1 MISCHAKF
9 PEYQDKKILSK
20 CQLKET
26 IIWWRGLGWRAQNIK
41 KQKKNRTTGVQNRPT
56 LEMVPSGEVRP
67 KQDGEAHTSGS
78 SGAGSDGRA
87 QTTGSGRMR
96 PDGTETFGRSGPDDA
111 ETSGAKGPDG
121 AETSG
126 WQGADW
132 HCTGHI
138 TGSEPHARTLQT
150 PCQSAVWVRG
160 TWRQETSRCRRLGR
174 LGWVCIK
181 DGYRCPPVLT

>member
-87 QTTGSGRMR
+87 QTTGSGRDLWQVR
-96 PDGTETFGRSGPDDA
+96 TRWRRDLRCKRTRWCRDLWLRRSRLA
-111 ETSGAKGPDG
+111 LYRA
-121 AETSG
+121 
-126 WQGADW
+126 
-132 HCTGHI
+132 HN
-138 TGSEPHARTLQT
+138 RLRT
-150 PCQSAVWVRG
+150 PCQDPADSMSISSVGPWHVASG
-160 TWRQETSRCRRLGR
+160 N
-174 LGWVCIK
+174 
-181 DGYRCPPVLT
+181 

>member
-1 MISCHAKF
+1 M
-9 PEYQDKKILSK
+9 SK

-26 IIWWRGLGWRAQNIK
+26 IIWWRGLGRRAQNIK

-56 LEMVPSGEVRP
+56 LETVPSGEVRP

-78 SGAGSDGRA
+78 SGAESDGRA
-87 QTTGSGRMR
+87 QTTGSGRMG

-126 WQGADW
+126 
-132 HCTGHI
+132 
-138 TGSEPHARTLQT
+138 
-150 PCQSAVWVRG
+150 
-160 TWRQETSRCRRLGR
+160 
-174 LGWVCIK
+174 
-181 DGYRCPPVLT
+181 